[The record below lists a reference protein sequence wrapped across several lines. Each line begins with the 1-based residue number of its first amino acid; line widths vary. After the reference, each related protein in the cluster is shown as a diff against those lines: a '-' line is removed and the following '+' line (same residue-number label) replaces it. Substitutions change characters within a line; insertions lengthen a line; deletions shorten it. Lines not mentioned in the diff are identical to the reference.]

1 MQVKKEPDAEP
12 IVEDVKPAD
21 DSAAPTGEDKLSSAV
36 PEDVSLNTPVSNP
49 DEIAAASETSTQ
61 ETSNGTVES
70 SAAQADTEKP
80 PESKEEGVTED
91 SVNTS
96 LAAKEAEGG
105 DLEGSVTAEDP
116 PNFDSDNEVV
126 DDEVVDEPAA
136 EDSDLMSQVPP
147 PTASSSQEEN
157 MDVPEAAE
165 ESTDPVPESA
175 PLADDNGSAM
185 EQSAS
190 PSEDPPMDTSVSN
203 SDEKSEVAQQPRTEI
218 VNGQSSLDSRSAEED
233 LLTSTTNMEEGDE
246 QYKNIIAESQMDNIF
261 N

>member
-1 MQVKKEPDAEP
+1 V
-12 IVEDVKPAD
+12 
-21 DSAAPTGEDKLSSAV
+21 
-36 PEDVSLNTPVSNP
+36 
-49 DEIAAASETSTQ
+49 
-61 ETSNGTVES
+61 
-70 SAAQADTEKP
+70 
-80 PESKEEGVTED
+80 
-91 SVNTS
+91 
-96 LAAKEAEGG
+96 
-105 DLEGSVTAEDP
+105 
-116 PNFDSDNEVV
+116 
-126 DDEVVDEPAA
+126 
-136 EDSDLMSQVPP
+136 
-147 PTASSSQEEN
+147 
-157 MDVPEAAE
+157 
-165 ESTDPVPESA
+165 STDPVPESA